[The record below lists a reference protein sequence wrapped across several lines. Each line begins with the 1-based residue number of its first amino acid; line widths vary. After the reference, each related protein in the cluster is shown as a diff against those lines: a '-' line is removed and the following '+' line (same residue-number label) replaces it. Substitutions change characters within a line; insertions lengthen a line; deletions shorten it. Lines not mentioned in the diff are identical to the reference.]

1 MPVINSRFKH
11 FVHVSKVDSWI
22 SKGGLMLRTRGFYH
36 KYKIC
41 IMALVLLICTY
52 SFAVPSAAQT
62 SKILYD
68 QKKSS
73 LNKDKAVGNAN
84 IGIVWGQL
92 FQPVTSRAIERLKDG
107 MNKYTGIETKVQK
120 HIELASQELHDFP
133 IIFITSKDRIELT
146 PTERE
151 NLKKYIQRGGFLFV
165 ETKAAHQENPDLTR
179 HNPDHGGGGPFRKL
193 IKDVVP
199 NARFT
204 SIPNTDP
211 LYHCFF
217 SFESGPPGVQRS
229 EYSPYLEGVYYNGRL
244 VAVYSDKGYM
254 SSWSGNKDSY
264 IKLGVNM
271 IVFAMIQE
279 GSIAEQY

>member
-1 MPVINSRFKH
+1 MVY
-11 FVHVSKVDSWI
+11 WI
-22 SKGGLMLRTRGFYH
+22 SKGGLMLRLSRLYNRRAF
-36 KYKIC
+36 C
-41 IMALVLLICTY
+41 IIPLVLAIHTF
-52 SFAVPSAAQT
+52 SFAVPSTAQT
-62 SKILYD
+62 SKIIYNS
-68 QKKSS
+68 QKSS
-73 LNKDKAVGNAN
+73 LDKDKAVGNAN

-92 FQPVTSRAIERLKDG
+92 FQPVTSRAIESLKDG
-107 MNKYTGIETKVQK
+107 MNKYTGIVTNVRK
-120 HIELASQELHDFP
+120 HIELASSELHDLP

-165 ETKAAHQENPDLTR
+165 ETKAEHQNDPDLTR
-179 HNPDHGGGGPFRKL
+179 YNPDHGGGGPFRKL

-204 SIPNTDP
+204 SIQNTDP

-217 SFESGPPGVQRS
+217 SFKSGPPGAQRS

-254 SSWSGNKDSY
+254 SSWSGNNDSY
-264 IKLGVNM
+264 VKLGVNM